1 MRSNELPT
9 PSARA
14 SCRSARSSKGKYK
27 AGRSTN
33 ANPSGRQNKKPWLN
47 LTLAL
52 THPRP
57 PTPANPFE
65 PLVFGRVALA
75 TPEAISIIATRASP
89 VSREASSGSSLGSR
103 PISRRATISM
113 GLSLPRHC
121 ASSVATDCFPTVKAA
136 SGASDNKTSFVSLL
150 SPRCRYRSRRTCSCR
165 TTYVVVPLPVV
176 LSSAKRSRRQCTT
189 NLPRGDAK
197 DTGDA
202 VEHKISSSANPR
214 VCCVGPG
221 PGPSAVLGPS
231 ADALLAAFAA
241 SAAATGTSFS
251 VTSTPN
257 CTAASSPAADAF
269 WPCLYSV
276 SSTGRRHAVASGAS
290 CRAASICFSEVSAM
304 WDMLAIRSR
313 DDAAR
318 RCQPRD
324 ARLGV
329 PDGGVPTTIYLR
341 FTVSRVISNALLDQW
356 S

>member
-14 SCRSARSSKGKYK
+14 SCRSARSSKGRYK

-47 LTLAL
+47 LTLAF

-57 PTPANPFE
+57 PTPANPSRVF
-65 PLVFGRVALA
+65 PLVFGRVASA

-89 VSREASSGSSLGSR
+89 ASRFCSLLEESSLGSR
-103 PISRRATISM
+103 PISRRAMIST

-121 ASSVATDCFPTVKAA
+121 ARSVATDCFPMVKDAP
-136 SGASDNKTSFVSLL
+136 GARDNKTSFVSLL

-165 TTYVVVPLPVV
+165 TTCVVVPLPVV

-214 VCCVGPG
+214 V
-221 PGPSAVLGPS
+221 
-231 ADALLAAFAA
+231 
-241 SAAATGTSFS
+241 
-251 VTSTPN
+251 
-257 CTAASSPAADAF
+257 
-269 WPCLYSV
+269 
-276 SSTGRRHAVASGAS
+276 
-290 CRAASICFSEVSAM
+290 
-304 WDMLAIRSR
+304 
-313 DDAAR
+313 
-318 RCQPRD
+318 
-324 ARLGV
+324 
-329 PDGGVPTTIYLR
+329 
-341 FTVSRVISNALLDQW
+341 
-356 S
+356 